1 MGSKNWEQRFAQ
13 HGASW
18 QGWDGGQ
25 RRHSGHGGP
34 PPWVQGLLGWGAP
47 RATPSGPGPR
57 ARRGD
62 VRLAI
67 LSVIADAARREEPIN
82 GYQVIQQIAER
93 SDGAWR
99 PSPGSV
105 YPTLQ
110 MLEEGGFVTSE
121 EIEGKKVYTI
131 TEAGLK
137 LLEERGE
144 SKFEETPGM
153 KQAWEI
159 RESIAKLGMAVF
171 DGVRG
176 SDPETVKKISEILN
190 KARKEVYSVL
200 AES

>member
-1 MGSKNWEQRFAQ
+1 MYGRHGFGFGRF
-13 HGASW
+13 GR
-18 QGWDGGQ
+18 GFKCE
-25 RRHSGHGGP
+25 P
-34 PPWVQGLLGWGAP
+34 P
-47 RATPSGPGPR
+47 RM
-57 ARRGD
+57 RRGD
-62 VRLAI
+62 MKFLLLEI
-67 LSVIADAARREEPIN
+67 LKEGPRH
-82 GYQVIQQIAER
+82 GYEIITGLEGR
-93 SDGAWR
+93 FRGYR

-121 EIEGKKVYTI
+121 EVDGKKVYTI
-131 TEAGLK
+131 TDAGLK

-144 SKFEETPGM
+144 SRFEETPGM

-171 DGVRG
+171 DGVRS
-176 SDPETVKKISEILN
+176 SDPETVKKIEAILN